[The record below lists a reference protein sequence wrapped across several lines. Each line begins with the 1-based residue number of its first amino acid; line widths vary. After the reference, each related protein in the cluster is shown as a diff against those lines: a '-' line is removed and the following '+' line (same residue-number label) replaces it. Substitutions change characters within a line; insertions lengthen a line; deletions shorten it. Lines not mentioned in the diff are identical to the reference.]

1 MSMTGLNII
10 APFGPEASSSTAAF
24 APADEVLVITRIFDA
39 PRELVFKLWTDPD
52 HAMKWWGPRDYPAK
66 YLDMDVRP
74 GGAWRSCLRS
84 PESGEELWHG
94 GVFREVV
101 PPYRL
106 EFTFAWDEDGERGF
120 ETVVT
125 VGIRRNRWQD
135 PDDLPSS
142 SFPVGKGARWA
153 SRRLDEHIRPA
164 ERIPSRFVT

>member
-1 MSMTGLNII
+1 MAARN
-10 APFGPEASSSTAAF
+10 ESSTVAF
-24 APADEVLVITRIFDA
+24 APADEELVITRIFDA

-74 GGAWRSCLRS
+74 GGAWRSCLRA

-120 ETVVT
+120 ENVVT
-125 VGIRRNRWQD
+125 VEFAEID
-135 PDDLPSS
+135 
-142 SFPVGKGARWA
+142 GKTQMTFRQAPFRSVKERDGHHGGWM
-153 SRRLDEHIRPA
+153 STFDRLSEHLRGL
-164 ERIPSRFVT
+164 

>member
-1 MSMTGLNII
+1 VAARN
-10 APFGPEASSSTAAF
+10 ESSTAAF

-52 HAMKWWGPRDYPAK
+52 HAMKWWGPRDYSAK

-125 VGIRRNRWQD
+125 VEFAEIDCKTQMTFRQAPFRSVTERDGHHRGWMSTFD
-135 PDDLPSS
+135 
-142 SFPVGKGARWA
+142 
-153 SRRLDEHIRPA
+153 RLSEYLRGL
-164 ERIPSRFVT
+164 